1 MYSRDYVDR
10 AVITR
15 ASSTQGSNQ
24 MTLKKIS
31 IAVLISTSL
40 LASGCVTH
48 LSPGQKREYEAYK
61 AKGLE
66 QKEKSVA
73 LAATLGILPVAGYA
87 YTGHPIA
94 ATFSVLTWPF
104 LGPIWMPVDAAL
116 AAQERNY
123 WSTKDYAE
131 REKRKA
137 LQQIDHKLEDKQLTY
152 EQHIREQRDI
162 EAKYSPY

>member
-1 MYSRDYVDR
+1 LRRYTKG
-10 AVITR
+10 ITNER
-15 ASSTQGSNQ
+15 QYLK
-24 MTLKKIS
+24 MTLKKI
-31 IAVLISTSL
+31 AISAFICSSL
-40 LASGCVTH
+40 LASGCVSH
-48 LSPGQKREYEAYK
+48 LSPGQKREMEAYE
-61 AKGLE
+61 AKGLV

-73 LAATLGILPVAGYA
+73 LAATLGVLPIAGYA
-87 YTGHPIA
+87 YTGHPVA

-104 LGPIWMPVDAAL
+104 LGPLWMPADAAL

-137 LQQIDHKLEDKQLTY
+137 LVEIDHKLEDKQLTY
-152 EQHIREQRDI
+152 EQHIREQRAI